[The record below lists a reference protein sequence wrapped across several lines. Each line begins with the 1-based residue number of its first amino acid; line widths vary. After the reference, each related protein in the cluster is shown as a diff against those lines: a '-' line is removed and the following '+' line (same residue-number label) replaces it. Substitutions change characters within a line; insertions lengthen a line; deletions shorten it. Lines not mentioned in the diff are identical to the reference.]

1 MWDCRWHVSLVPNS
15 ESVELI
21 LMPNKLLD
29 IFKFVACLF
38 VVAIHARPLMICG
51 EDADWALTSLCRWA
65 VPLFFASSSY
75 LFWSRNK
82 QYKDF
87 TVRLLILTG
96 AWMVLGGYFIWER
109 FFMHGM
115 TYGSLVDFVKALFFS
130 NVVSANW
137 FITALIESMGIVW
150 LLRKLG
156 NKVLLLIASVCY
168 CLSLSYGLYYP
179 IACELGGGGRN
190 RGVRINNSASQFICC
205 SYDLC
210 RDR

>member
-1 MWDCRWHVSLVPNS
+1 
-15 ESVELI
+15 
-21 LMPNKLLD
+21 
-29 IFKFVACLF
+29 
-38 VVAIHARPLMICG
+38 
-51 EDADWALTSLCRWA
+51 
-65 VPLFFASSSY
+65 
-75 LFWSRNK
+75 
-82 QYKDF
+82 
-87 TVRLLILTG
+87 
-96 AWMVLGGYFIWER
+96 MVLGGYFIWER

-179 IACELGGGGRN
+179 IACELGGGRN